1 MISNNLNTDD
11 RKFIEEIKSVLSEA
25 RSKTVLQV
33 NAIMLNTYYE
43 IGERIVEQEQK
54 GHDVARYGDYLLE
67 RLSKTLTETF
77 GKGFSK
83 RSLELIRQF
92 YLTYRNTKSLI
103 SQSLTWTHYIRL
115 MRIEDLAERHF
126 Y

>member
-103 SQSLTWTHYIRL
+103 SQSLT
-115 MRIEDLAERHF
+115 
-126 Y
+126 